1 MHLFASPF
9 FLCYI
14 KNVIINKEFN
24 KKIAIEYFFIHGVID
39 IDSDYFI
46 NKIKNGITNDDNMNF
61 KTNVKSPMTSWHFFN
76 KDLKFNIIL
85 SKLIEYVDSYYNFN
99 PYVLAESWGIEMR
112 QGQKTNYHD
121 HQASYWSGVLYLNE
135 SEQLLKFPDINQEVK
150 PGKGVFALFSP
161 FLKHGCST
169 NYSDEPKY
177 GISFNM
183 REVKNW
189 D

>member
-1 MHLFASPF
+1 
-9 FLCYI
+9 
-14 KNVIINKEFN
+14 
-24 KKIAIEYFFIHGVID
+24 
-39 IDSDYFI
+39 
-46 NKIKNGITNDDNMNF
+46 
-61 KTNVKSPMTSWHFFN
+61 MTSWHFFN

-99 PYVLAESWGIEMR
+99 PYVLSESWGIEMR

-189 D
+189 DQQT